1 MYLNRN
7 VHSNATLSHSR
18 FRYVIVNYLYF
29 SFQWSR
35 IHSGIVLV
43 GFPGFESGFLIH
55 LLITAIGKKSPLIIL
70 FCLLLHYVPMLH
82 PPLRV
87 SGKPIITKLAG
98 ENFKIWYIFEVQWF
112 TSLVQCISVT
122 DFFHIYLFES
132 PTSYIN
138 FRVILNLF
146 HISKI
151 ILKLHL
157 HGKLQ
162 VTLVHYLCYKK
173 EVSYCQTL
181 WLVKS

>member
-1 MYLNRN
+1 
-7 VHSNATLSHSR
+7 
-18 FRYVIVNYLYF
+18 
-29 SFQWSR
+29 
-35 IHSGIVLV
+35 
-43 GFPGFESGFLIH
+43 
-55 LLITAIGKKSPLIIL
+55 
-70 FCLLLHYVPMLH
+70 MLH

-146 HISKI
+146 RISKV

-157 HGKLQ
+157 HS
-162 VTLVHYLCYKK
+162 YKK
-173 EVSYCQTL
+173 EVSYFQTL
-181 WLVKS
+181 

>member
-1 MYLNRN
+1 ME
-7 VHSNATLSHSR
+7 
-18 FRYVIVNYLYF
+18 
-29 SFQWSR
+29 
-35 IHSGIVLV
+35 
-43 GFPGFESGFLIH
+43 FPGFESGFLIN
-55 LLITAIGKKSPLIIL
+55 LVITAIGQKSPLIIL

-132 PTSYIN
+132 PTSHIN

-146 HISKI
+146 HFSKI

-157 HGKLQ
+157 HGKLKSLWYINSTIKKRL
-162 VTLVHYLCYKK
+162 VTAKLCD
-173 EVSYCQTL
+173 L
-181 WLVKS
+181 